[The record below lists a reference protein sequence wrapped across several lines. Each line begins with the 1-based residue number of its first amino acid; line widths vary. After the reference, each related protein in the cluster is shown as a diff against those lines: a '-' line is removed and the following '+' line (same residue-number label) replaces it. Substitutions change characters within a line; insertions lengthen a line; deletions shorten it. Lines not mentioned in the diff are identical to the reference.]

1 MKQLKIAMSGPSGVG
16 KTTLAMWISNEF
28 GMPFV
33 TSSTKPLWE
42 KHKINTH
49 KELITRTV
57 LNPQWGLDFQYELL
71 EVRQNIIEKHSSFV
85 TDRSP
90 IDNLAYFL
98 MQNTP
103 YLGEEA
109 TQSYIQLCT
118 VALAKLD
125 GLIQIPF
132 GPHIVLENDGMRVAN
147 SYYQMSVNQQF
158 YLASALISE
167 NLPPK
172 GPLRVTALQMWDME
186 ERKKAVTAFIESL
199 NSPLQQFS

>member
-16 KTTLAMWISNEF
+16 KTTLSEWVSKEF
-28 GMPFV
+28 GIPFI
-33 TSSTKPLWE
+33 TTSTKPLWE
-42 KHKINTH
+42 KHGIINH
-49 KELITRTV
+49 EMLIQRTI

-71 EVRQNIIEKHSSFV
+71 DIRKKIIEDNEQFV

-90 IDNLAYFL
+90 IDNLAYFI

-109 TQSYIQLCT
+109 TQSYIELCAT
-118 VALAKLD
+118 ALSKMD

-132 GPHIVLENDGMRVAN
+132 GPHIVLENDGKRVAN
-147 SYYQMSVNQQF
+147 KYYQMSVNQQF
-158 YLASALISE
+158 YLSSALISE

-172 GPLRVTALQMWDME
+172 GPLRVMSLQMWDIE
-186 ERKKAVTAFIESL
+186 ERKKAVTAFITA
-199 NSPLQQFS
+199 LQSETE